1 MHGQVLRNS
10 LFKFVALAL
19 LVLMSPAA
27 CVTES
32 PVAERVIAVGERVP
46 EFSVILDNGEEWAS
60 HNSGG
65 LPSVIAFFHTGC
77 GDCRSE
83 LPELQEACRQSG
95 DRVRF
100 VCIAREEDAADIAAW
115 WSDNGLSLPWSAQP
129 DRRVYNMFANTGI
142 PRIFIISAD
151 LKIEEAFGPE
161 DAPSA
166 TRILNCLGKFI

>member
-1 MHGQVLRNS
+1 M
-10 LFKFVALAL
+10 
-19 LVLMSPAA
+19 
-27 CVTES
+27 
-32 PVAERVIAVGERVP
+32 
-46 EFSVILDNGEEWAS
+46 
-60 HNSGG
+60 
-65 LPSVIAFFHTGC
+65 
-77 GDCRSE
+77 
-83 LPELQEACRQSG
+83 
-95 DRVRF
+95 RF

-151 LKIEEAFGPE
+151 LKIVEAFGPE